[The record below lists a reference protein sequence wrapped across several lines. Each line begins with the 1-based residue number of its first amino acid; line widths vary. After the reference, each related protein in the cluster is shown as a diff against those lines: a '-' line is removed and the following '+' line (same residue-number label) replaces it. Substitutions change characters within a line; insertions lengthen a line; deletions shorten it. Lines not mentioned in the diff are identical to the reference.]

1 MIDYNNIYVVAKE
14 TGPSKKHGSSSLSN
28 GSINIVEC
36 NVVVITMGRCGQFQ
50 WCPKVVLYNLFI
62 SYLITIWPSN
72 RRSLKGCFNICWW
85 SQCYPPIYPTL
96 GKTKSNHLIVQSIK
110 FGVSTHLTNGH
121 SSKHANGRKV
131 AKNLGLDWQC
141 IY

>member
-1 MIDYNNIYVVAKE
+1 
-14 TGPSKKHGSSSLSN
+14 
-28 GSINIVEC
+28 
-36 NVVVITMGRCGQFQ
+36 
-50 WCPKVVLYNLFI
+50 VLYNLFI
-62 SYLITIWPSN
+62 NYLITIWPSN

-96 GKTKSNHLIVQSIK
+96 GKTKNNHLIVQSIK
-110 FGVSTHLTNGH
+110 SGVSTHLTNGH
-121 SSKHANGRKV
+121 SSKHCATKKLLGTLVITKYANGRKV